1 MTDYFD
7 RVENGLCRAVTE
19 GQHMPWYRRL
29 TIRRRSLAVVVA
41 SLVLTGSALAASG
54 VFQTGAPVGPEV
66 PPNPT
71 TNMGVAIP
79 SSVELLPLRIADP
92 VGGPPWGLRTIKTT
106 RGLVCVQLGRI
117 VGGRIGVLGQDGA
130 FNDDGRFHPLSIN
143 HLEGGFNCATQDAHG
158 HAFLNEEDFS
168 IPAAGLIAGG
178 PKVSGGCYTHRNRDR
193 CPHRDLRDISYG
205 LLGPKASG
213 ITYRA
218 ADGSLEHTATA
229 GSDGAYLV
237 VLPHVERR
245 CLEETPISC
254 MRGPGGETGSP
265 RVSLFGAIRAI
276 SYRDG
281 STCHLMTAEQVKAAM
296 SAEQT
301 QFRSLLRARYPEIY
315 ERVYASGENPEM
327 APLSRLTP
335 SQTRAFNALRLPFER
350 GFEHFSCPTVG
361 YAPLPVSHITRAQI
375 AAPIHVRFEPSSF
388 YCEKPGEQAVPCGR
402 RTPAG
407 YRRIPGNPSHPEE
420 LVVISFRTRI
430 AIKNYDRHYE
440 INIAIPASANHRSC
454 PQAGGGSFGPSN
466 SDFTVGQE
474 VRFNQF
480 FDPRCTGLYR
490 VTVGLVTVNGPSGDM
505 PVPGLPGQSGEASVG
520 QTDIMIYDKRGRTL
534 GVRTR
539 RR

>member
-1 MTDYFD
+1 MSDYFD
-7 RVENGLCRAVTE
+7 HVERGMREAVR
-19 GQHMPWYRRL
+19 GGAHLPWYLRL
-29 TIRRRSLAVVVA
+29 RPRPSRPLVVIVA
-41 SLVLTGSALAASG
+41 CLIAATGSALAATG

-66 PPNPT
+66 PPSPT
-71 TNMGVAIP
+71 TNVGVAIP
-79 SSVELLPLRIADP
+79 SSVHLLALRTADP

-117 VGGRIGVLGQDGA
+117 VGGHIGVLGQDGA
-130 FNDDGRFHPLSIN
+130 FKDDGRFHPLSIN
-143 HLEGGFNCATQDAHG
+143 HLEAGAFNCATEDAQG

-178 PKVSGGCYTHRNRDR
+178 TDVSGGCYTRRSAHDG

-205 LLGPKASG
+205 LLGPEATG

-218 ADGSLEHTATA
+218 ADGGLAHTATA

-245 CLEETPISC
+245 CIEQTPISC
-254 MRGPGGETGSP
+254 MRGPGGETGGP
-265 RVSLFGAIRAI
+265 KVSLFGAVRAI
-276 SYRDG
+276 TYRDG

-301 QFRSLLRARYPEIY
+301 RFRSLLRARYPGIY
-315 ERVYASGENPEM
+315 ERVYASGENSEM

-335 SQTRAFNALRLPFER
+335 SQARAFNALHLPFER
-350 GFEHFSCPTVG
+350 GFEHFSCPAVG
-361 YAPLPVSHITRAQI
+361 YAPLPVSHITSAQI
-375 AAPIHVRFEPSSF
+375 TAPIHVRFEPSSF
-388 YCEKPGEQAVPCGR
+388 YCEKPDEQAVPCSR
-402 RTPAG
+402 HTPAG

-430 AIKNYDRHYE
+430 AIKNYDDHYE
-440 INIAIPASANHRSC
+440 INIANPSSANQRTC

-490 VTVGLVTVNGPSGDM
+490 VTVGYVTVNGPSGAM
-505 PVPGLPGQSGEASVG
+505 PVPGLPGQSKEILVG
-520 QTDIMIYDKRGRTL
+520 QTNFS
-534 GVRTR
+534 VP
-539 RR
+539 